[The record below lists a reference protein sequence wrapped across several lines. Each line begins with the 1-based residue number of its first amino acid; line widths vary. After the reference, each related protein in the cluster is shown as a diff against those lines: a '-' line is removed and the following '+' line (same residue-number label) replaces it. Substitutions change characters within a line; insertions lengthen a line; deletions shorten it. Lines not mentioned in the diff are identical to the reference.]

1 MTFLHRTSF
10 SFAWIRSAES
20 EANAA
25 GRWKVLMYGPAEMYL
40 ILRLDTYTK
49 QQITPLFNNS
59 DLRKCGV
66 TLHLQTGDKREPI
79 KGVPAVYY
87 VEPTEENVRRI
98 VKDCSSP
105 IYEVNY
111 INFSS
116 SISREMMTLFAQLC
130 VENNCSQRINRVCLH
145 SSSHHQV
152 YDCYVGG
159 IALEPY
165 LFTFQRHHVYS
176 LISSPHSDP
185 AQVCISPLLFSR
197 SSESSGW
204 KFRRNSSLS

>member
-1 MTFLHRTSF
+1 M
-10 SFAWIRSAES
+10 AES
-20 EANAA
+20 KNTGKKP
-25 GRWKVLMYGPAEMYL
+25 GRPKK
-40 ILRLDTYTK
+40 T
-49 QQITPLFNNS
+49 
-59 DLRKCGV
+59 
-66 TLHLQTGDKREPI
+66 
-79 KGVPAVYY
+79 PAVEETKEE
-87 VEPTEENVRRI
+87 VVFFDVPEEQTVNTTEKAEPTEENVRRI

>member
-1 MTFLHRTSF
+1 MCASGKTCL
-10 SFAWIRSAES
+10 IR
-20 EANAA
+20 
-25 GRWKVLMYGPAEMYL
+25 
-40 ILRLDTYTK
+40 RLDTYTK

-66 TLHLQTGDKREPI
+66 TLHLQIGDKREPI

-87 VEPTEENVRRI
+87 VEPTEENIRRI

-105 IYEVNY
+105 SYEVNY

-130 VENNCSQRINRVCLH
+130 VESNCSQRINRVRLL
-145 SSSHHQV
+145 SSPHHQV

-165 LFTFQRHHVYS
+165 LFTFQRHHIYS

-185 AQVCISPLLFSR
+185 AQVRLPFPFIPR
-197 SSESSGW
+197 SSESSEW
-204 KFRRNSSLS
+204 RSRRNSCRS